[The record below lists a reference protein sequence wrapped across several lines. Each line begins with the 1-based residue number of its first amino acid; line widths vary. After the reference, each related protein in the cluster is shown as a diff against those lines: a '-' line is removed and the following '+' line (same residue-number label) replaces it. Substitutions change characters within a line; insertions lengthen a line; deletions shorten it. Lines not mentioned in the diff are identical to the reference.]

1 MNYHKIRGEHLC
13 WSLPAL
19 ILTDMRH
26 KLFCKVCENFQN
38 FFSENFGLKS
48 MTALVNSS

>member
-13 WSLPAL
+13 CSLQAL

-26 KLFCKVCENFQN
+26 KLQVCENFQN
-38 FFSENFGLKS
+38 FFQKILG
-48 MTALVNSS
+48 

>member
-13 WSLPAL
+13 WSLQAL

-26 KLFCKVCENFQN
+26 KLSCKVCENFQN
-38 FFSENFGLKS
+38 FFSENLGLKS
-48 MTALVNSS
+48 MIALVTSS